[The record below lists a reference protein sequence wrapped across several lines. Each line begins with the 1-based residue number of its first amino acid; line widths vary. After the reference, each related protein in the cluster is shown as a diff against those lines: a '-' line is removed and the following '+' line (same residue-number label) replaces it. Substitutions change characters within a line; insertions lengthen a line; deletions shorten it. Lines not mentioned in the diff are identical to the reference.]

1 MVAAGAGSCIG
12 FYSCYSGTAVDDDD
26 GLHSRE
32 EKSTAVDTA
41 AAVEVEVE
49 ADAPEPEGID
59 VAVVDHHSG
68 NRYSQL
74 AAGENMKTVLR
85 RLLCS
90 LEEYRRMSPREIG
103 LSD

>member
-12 FYSCYSGTAVDDDD
+12 FYSCYSGAADDDD

-32 EKSTAVDTA
+32 EKSTAVDTVA
-41 AAVEVEVE
+41 AVEVE

-74 AAGENMKTVLR
+74 TAGENMKTDLR